1 MINIMPINIERVRH
15 SRLPEIDFNNLPFGR
30 IFSDH
35 MFVADYEN
43 GEWKEGQIV
52 PYADIPLS
60 PATSAL
66 HYGQAI
72 FEGMKCDRDANSTDV
87 LIFRPQENARR
98 FNQSAVRM
106 GMPEVPEELFLEA
119 LYELIRLDRNWVP
132 TEANSCMYMRPFM
145 FATDPMLGV
154 RPSDTYK
161 FMIITCPVGPYYSK
175 PLNVLV
181 ADKYVR
187 AFPGGTG
194 YAKAAGNYAA
204 SMYPMTL
211 AKEKGYDQVL
221 WTDGFTHEYLEEIG
235 TMNVFFVIDGKA
247 YTPELD
253 GTILQGITRD
263 SIMQLLREQG
273 VEVIEKKINV
283 HEIFEAHKKGTLQ
296 EAFGAGTA
304 ATIVSI
310 AGIGYKNQH
319 IDLPSAASRTVSEKV
334 KKHLNDIKC
343 GLANDIFD
351 WIVRV

>member
-1 MINIMPINIERVRH
+1 MISIMPINIERVKH
-15 SRLPEIDFNNLPFGR
+15 SRLPDIDFNNIPFGQ

-43 GEWKEGQIV
+43 GEWREGQV
-52 PYADIPLS
+52 TPYGNIPLS

-72 FEGMKCDRDANSTDV
+72 FEGMKCNRDANSTDV

-106 GMPEVPEELFLEA
+106 GMPQVPEELFLEG

-132 TEANSCMYMRPFM
+132 NKPNSSMYMRPFM

-154 RPSDTYK
+154 RPSSTYK
-161 FMIITCPVGPYYSK
+161 FMIITSPVGPYYSK

-204 SMYPMTL
+204 SMYPMAL

-247 YTPELD
+247 YTPALD

-263 SIMQLLREQG
+263 SIMQILHQQG
-273 VEVIEKKINV
+273 VEVVEKKINI
-283 HEIFEAHKKGTLQ
+283 HEILEAHQNGTLQ

-304 ATIVSI
+304 ATVISI
-310 AGIGYKNQH
+310 AGIGYKDQH
-319 IDLPSAASRTVSEKV
+319 IDLPSVSSRVVSEMV
-334 KKHLNDIKC
+334 KKQLNDIKC
-343 GLANDIFD
+343 GISKDTFD